1 MDKYKIKCLE
11 TGELFFW
18 DTEDMLVEINRDRS
32 NGWTDYDE
40 TDVIEGWL
48 EWVEGEFYTL
58 VSVNGR
64 AIPCT
69 LDFFKEVWLY
79 LHEIYKRIG
88 IDKPSNHEDIVLYC
102 CEDIQPAADPIA
114 WHQGDVIIAFRR
126 FLEKQ

>member
-1 MDKYKIKCLE
+1 MDQYKIKCLE

-18 DTEDMLVEINRDRS
+18 DTEDMLAEINRDRS
-32 NGWTDYDE
+32 GGWTDYDE

-64 AIPCT
+64 AIPGT
-69 LDFFKEVWLY
+69 PAFFKEVGLC
-79 LHEIYKRIG
+79 LHEIYKSIG
-88 IDKPSNHEDIVLYC
+88 IDKPSNHDDIVLYC
-102 CEDIQPAADPIA
+102 CDDMESAADTTG
-114 WHQGDVIIAFRR
+114 WHQGDVATAFRR